1 MINLNLKNRFLSFN
15 LVSLI
20 FLQSRPGKIKK
31 KQENSKKRI
40 YFATELIEGIIV
52 HRK

>member
-31 KQENSKKRI
+31 QENSKKKEFILQRS
-40 YFATELIEGIIV
+40 
-52 HRK
+52 

>member
-20 FLQSRPGKIKK
+20 FLLSRPGKIKK
-31 KQENSKKRI
+31 TGEQQKKEFILQRS
-40 YFATELIEGIIV
+40 
-52 HRK
+52 